1 MEVILSN
8 IYNYIMALIN
18 GSTIYGPIIACIL
31 ILLESILP
39 VLPLFVFITILFIAY
54 GYIWGVILSYILTC
68 MGCLLSF
75 FLFRKLLKNFF
86 DKKIRKNQKINKL
99 MLLIEKLDI
108 NNLTLLIAIPF
119 TPAFLINIT
128 AGLSKIEFKKFL
140 TSLLIGK
147 ISLVVFWGFIG
158 TSLIESLKNPKIIII
173 IVIMLV
179 ISFTFSK
186 IVTKR
191 LKFE

>member
-54 GYIWGVILSYILTC
+54 GYIWGFILSYILTC